1 MTSLREVVD
10 LARQQQKHPDNNKLG
25 LDGVPQFSDSS
36 KLKANEANGK
46 RQSSLPSS
54 PVQRS
59 RQIQRTFSTSHP
71 SSPLDNTQNRD
82 DTIDP
87 FKADFVRTTSD
98 FRSAWHYEDSEGSK
112 RHSRRKDSAISTA
125 GGSAQHGSGSAA
137 GGQSEEPGLWKRWVE
152 IPLGLA
158 GTEDDNNDDERNE
171 QGDVV
176 RTASP
181 EPHEDGND
189 EPAHPEESHQITRS
203 FTNPRQPGTRQ
214 STVNGSTSGWPD
226 PLKLFGISRTRS
238 LPHDIEDRQEED
250 LQTPS
255 GARTPG
261 GRSKRSHKQHSGDT
275 PANRASNIPPTPG
288 GASNK
293 WAMLRQRL
301 KQNSIV
307 PQQRESIIEPSKA
320 AEVDLND
327 ELLAGGLGLLLV
339 KMWFDRDE
347 NGRRRVP
354 ILLHHLKI
362 RVSDSVHP
370 LHGTHAVF
378 RIECEYANGAIRWV
392 IYRELRDFL
401 SLHTHYRLAN
411 ATNYSSKDVVDIPDF
426 PRTSLP
432 YFNLLKK
439 QGREKGTPMGR
450 SEFAKMQRMSLENYL
465 IGLIRAVMFR
475 PEANRLCRWFEMS
488 ALSVALARRGGIQ
501 GKSGLLRVL
510 SSNSSRKSTH
520 GTFSTLI
527 AWSQQHQPKWW
538 MVRESYLVAV
548 EDPAELA
555 IFDVFLL
562 DADFAIERPKRYY
575 RQGLNLLHGEGKGNE
590 GENKDED
597 PDVDTIASRSTMS
610 KFFSMG
616 SLRSRRT
623 NTTRRDRGA
632 SLSTAGRP
640 RAVSASTVGGG
651 DEQKLNGYAHNG
663 LLHPHFTFG
672 GHKEQ
677 KEVEKVEAPTTAGT
691 AAGPSSPMD
700 HTDMSED
707 DDDESHHNHVID
719 PSIGTDP
726 RALGYPDEQAAMD
739 PMSDPNA
746 PPSNQPPKKK
756 KKSSKDVSQH
766 TFYIK
771 NSQRRMKLVAKNER
785 QMLQFIASMERMAN
799 QSHWNG
805 HNRFDSYAPIR
816 LNVAAQWLVDGRD
829 YFWNMS
835 RAIMLAKE
843 RIYIHDWWLSPE
855 LYLRRP
861 GKEAYRLDR
870 LLKRKA
876 EEGVKIFVIL
886 YKEVS
891 NRTTPTDSNY
901 AKQQLMGL
909 HSNILVQRSP
919 SHFST
924 GTFYWAH
931 HEKLCVV
938 DETIAFMGG
947 LDACFGRWDT
957 PQHVLIDD
965 GDPIGEEGSEQI
977 WRGKDYSNAR
987 VMDFH
992 TLSKPDQDMYDRA
1005 KVARMPWHDVAMQ
1018 IVGQPARDLCRH
1030 FVQRW
1035 NYLLRVK
1042 SHSRLM
1048 PFLLPPPDFKASELH
1063 DQGLTGTCEIQICR
1077 SAGPWSLGTQN
1088 RIEHSIQNAYLK
1100 AIQMSEHFIYIENQF
1115 FITSTVVNEV
1125 VVENNIGDALVHRII
1140 RAHKEGTPWRACIV
1154 IPLLPGFTFP
1164 IDHNDA
1170 SAIRLIM
1177 ECQNRSICRGPHSI
1191 FARLRKEG
1199 IDPDDYITFFS
1210 LRGWGKLQNE
1220 VLTTEQ
1226 VYIHAKIMIVD
1237 DRVAII
1243 GSANINERSQRGD
1256 RDSELAAVVRDT
1268 DMIESRMAGKPYKV
1282 GRFAHTL
1289 RLRLMRE
1296 HVGIDVDALAEQDL
1310 VASQPVKSPED
1321 IKTWD
1326 PDREQEREGKD
1337 VGGVTRT
1344 KGHGPAMNMGTD
1356 LKDSATQAIYG
1367 SGKGVSKLGMEVA
1380 DKLNIKPSG
1389 HGATSKEGLED
1400 EKRTYGSDGSK
1411 QPGFASSKIP
1421 TLEEKT
1427 VYEHRPRETEH
1438 GDKPLLDA
1446 KEENAQGGKSVE
1458 EPQEARVPDG
1468 SGELFGAPADASLSP
1483 QTDDRPPDARHAHD
1497 ESTEEE
1503 KAAVMARQ
1511 QLRKHLSVK
1520 VGAKPYTL
1528 PVPAPVIDE
1537 NGFADPVSDKFFKD
1551 VWIATAVH
1559 NTEIYRKVFYCTPDD
1574 MVTTWKQY
1582 KEFTAHQERIAKPPK
1597 EAPKAAP
1604 IARVPSEG
1612 AMDESNQAASGTA
1625 PGGEKEPNLQPGT
1638 SADERPLSPSNDP
1651 SVPGPHRRSHE
1662 ANLNR
1667 PRRPTNVNEP
1677 LEQWERDEMEALLN
1691 EVRGHLVI
1699 FPTRFLEGEDTANN
1713 FLFNSDRILPM
1724 PIYN

>member
-10 LARQQQKHPDNNKLG
+10 LARQHQKHPDNNKLG

-71 SSPLDNTQNRD
+71 SSPLDNIQNRD

-288 GASNK
+288 
-293 WAMLRQRL
+293 
-301 KQNSIV
+301 
-307 PQQRESIIEPSKA
+307 
-320 AEVDLND
+320 
-327 ELLAGGLGLLLV
+327 
-339 KMWFDRDE
+339 
-347 NGRRRVP
+347 
-354 ILLHHLKI
+354 
-362 RVSDSVHP
+362 
-370 LHGTHAVF
+370 
-378 RIECEYANGAIRWV
+378 
-392 IYRELRDFL
+392 
-401 SLHTHYRLAN
+401 
-411 ATNYSSKDVVDIPDF
+411 
-426 PRTSLP
+426 
-432 YFNLLKK
+432 
-439 QGREKGTPMGR
+439 
-450 SEFAKMQRMSLENYL
+450 
-465 IGLIRAVMFR
+465 LIRAVMFR

-651 DEQKLNGYAHNG
+651 DEQKLNGHAHNG

-739 PMSDPNA
+739 PISDPNA

-1199 IDPDDYITFFS
+1199 ID
-1210 LRGWGKLQNE
+1210 
-1220 VLTTEQ
+1220 

-1310 VASQPVKSPED
+1310 VASEPVKSPED

-1380 DKLNIKPSG
+1380 DMLNIKPSG

-1612 AMDESNQAASGTA
+1612 AMDESNQAASGTT